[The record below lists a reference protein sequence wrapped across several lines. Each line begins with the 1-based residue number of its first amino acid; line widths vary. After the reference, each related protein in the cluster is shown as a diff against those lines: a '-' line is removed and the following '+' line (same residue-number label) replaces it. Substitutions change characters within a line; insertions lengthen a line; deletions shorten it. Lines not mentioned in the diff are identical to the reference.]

1 MSLCPSCGSES
12 ATGNKFC
19 GSCGAVLPAPAPV
32 PHSSRAIPEASAWT
46 PDSQSQKPQRE
57 RAGINAGVVAAGA
70 VGVLLILGGI
80 AWFMWPAG
88 SSAGPDP
95 KLLVSR
101 LTSELP
107 AYIKL
112 TSFQVTTVDRGNEAT
127 PVIRTRFQ
135 ARLVARADTFVETRK
150 DGDIVFLAPRLS
162 TGAIQPVTGSAL
174 SRLNA
179 GEWQTEFTLE
189 DNAIARFG
197 TPREFYTGTRVL
209 VEGSAE
215 ELAYR
220 EELRR
225 GSEEAKALE
234 AQRLEAQLAAEERR
248 REEAQ
253 LQVERARAAAAEAE
267 RARRQSES
275 QSERQLAEADALRAR
290 QAEDRKAAEAAQLE
304 ERKRQAAE
312 AATMVEIPAGTEL
325 DVRLTS
331 RLNSGTAS
339 VEDRFEAVTVE
350 AFSLNERTVIPAG
363 SVLRGIVSSV
373 QPATRTNRTSNLTIS
388 FDQLTIDSRSYQIRG
403 SVQEIKGRG
412 LKGETGRIAVGSAI
426 GAILGGILGG
436 GKGAIAGVLMGGG
449 GTVAATEGKQVD
461 VPESSI
467 LRVRFDAPV
476 RVR

>member
-1 MSLCPSCGSES
+1 
-12 ATGNKFC
+12 
-19 GSCGAVLPAPAPV
+19 VLPARAPE

-46 PDSQSQKPQRE
+46 PGSQSQTPQRE

-135 ARLVARADTFVETRK
+135 ARLVAKADTFVESRK

-220 EELRR
+220 DEQRR

-248 REEAQ
+248 REEAR

-267 RARRQSES
+267 RERR

-304 ERKRQAAE
+304 ERKRQAVE

>member
-1 MSLCPSCGSES
+1 MPLCPSCGSES

-19 GSCGAVLPAPAPV
+19 GSCGAALPAPEPA
-32 PHSSRAIPEASAWT
+32 PHSSSQPIPEASAWT
-46 PDSQSQKPQRE
+46 PGSQSQKPQHARP
-57 RAGINAGVVAAGA
+57 GIHAGVIAAGA

-80 AWFMWPAG
+80 AWFLWPAG
-88 SSAGPDP
+88 SSSGPDP

-112 TSFQVTTVDRGNEAT
+112 TGFQVTTVDRGNEAT
-127 PVIRTRFQ
+127 PVVRTRFQ
-135 ARLVARADTFVETRK
+135 ALLVARADTFVETGK
-150 DGDIVFLAPRLS
+150 EGDMVLLAPRLS
-162 TGAIQPVTGSAL
+162 TGAVQPVTGSAL
-174 SRLNA
+174 SRRNA
-179 GEWQTEFTLE
+179 GEWQTEFSLD

-197 TPREFYTGTRVL
+197 TPREFYIGTRIL
-209 VEGSAE
+209 VEGSVE

-220 EELRR
+220 EEQRR
-225 GSEEAKALE
+225 VSEEAKALE
-234 AQRLEAQLAAEERR
+234 SQRLEGQLAAEERR
-248 REEAQ
+248 REEAR
-253 LQVERARAAAAEAE
+253 LQVERARAAAADAE
-267 RARRQSES
+267 RERRQSE
-275 QSERQLAEADALRAR
+275 RQRAEADALRGR
-290 QAEDRKAAEAAQLE
+290 QAEERRAAEAAQLE
-304 ERKRQAAE
+304 ERNRRAAE
-312 AATMVEIPAGTEL
+312 AATMVEIPAGTEI
-325 DVRLTS
+325 DVRLMS

-350 AFSLNERTVIPAG
+350 AFSLNERAVIPAG
-363 SVLRGIVSSV
+363 SVLRGVVSSV

-403 SVQEIKGRG
+403 SVQAIKGRG

-461 VPESSI
+461 VPEGSI
-467 LRVRFDAPV
+467 LRVRFDTPV

>member
-1 MSLCPSCGSES
+1 
-12 ATGNKFC
+12 
-19 GSCGAVLPAPAPV
+19 VLPAPEPG
-32 PHSSRAIPEASAWT
+32 PHSSSQPIPEASAWT
-46 PDSQSQKPQRE
+46 PGSQSQKPQRE
-57 RAGINAGVVAAGA
+57 REGINAGVVAASA

-88 SSAGPDP
+88 SSSGPDP

-112 TSFQVTTVDRGNEAT
+112 TGFQVTTVDRGNEAT
-127 PVIRTRFQ
+127 SVIRTRFQ

-162 TGAIQPVTGSAL
+162 TGAVQPVTGSAL

-197 TPREFYTGTRVL
+197 TPREFYTGTQVL

-220 EELRR
+220 EEQQR

-248 REEAQ
+248 REEAR

-267 RARRQSES
+267 RERG
-275 QSERQLAEADALRAR
+275 QSERQLAEAEALRGR

-312 AATMVEIPAGTEL
+312 AAAIVEIPAGTEL

-339 VEDRFEAVTVE
+339 VEDRFEAVTVD
-350 AFSLNERTVIPAG
+350 AFSLNERAVIPAG

-461 VPESSI
+461 VPEGSI
-467 LRVRFDAPV
+467 LRVRFDTPV

>member
-1 MSLCPSCGSES
+1 MPLCPSCGSES
-12 ATGNKFC
+12 ALGNKFC
-19 GSCGAVLPAPAPV
+19 GSCGAALSAPEPESQ
-32 PHSSRAIPEASAWT
+32 SSSQPIPEASAWT
-46 PDSQSQKPQRE
+46 PGSQSQKPQRE
-57 RAGINAGVVAAGA
+57 RDGINAGLVAASA

-80 AWFMWPAG
+80 AWLMWPAG
-88 SSAGPDP
+88 SSSGPDP

-112 TSFQVTTVDRGNEAT
+112 TGFQVTTVDRGSDAT
-127 PVIRTRFQ
+127 PAVRTRFQ

-150 DGDIVFLAPRLS
+150 EGDIVFLAPRLS

-179 GEWQTEFTLE
+179 GEWQTEFSLD

-197 TPREFYTGTRVL
+197 TPRELYAGTRFL

-220 EELRR
+220 EEQRR
-225 GSEEAKALE
+225 ASEDAKALD

-248 REEAQ
+248 REEAR

-267 RARRQSES
+267 RERRQN
-275 QSERQLAEADALRAR
+275 ERQLAEGDALRGR
-290 QAEDRKAAEAAQLE
+290 QAEDRKAAEAAQLA
-304 ERKRQAAE
+304 ERNRPVPE
-312 AATMVEIPAGTEL
+312 AATMGEIPAGTEL

-350 AFSLNERTVIPAG
+350 AFTLNERAVIPAG

-461 VPESSI
+461 VPEGSI
-467 LRVRFDAPV
+467 LRVRFDTPV

>member
-19 GSCGAVLPAPAPV
+19 GSCGAVLPAPEPG
-32 PHSSRAIPEASAWT
+32 PHSSSQPIPEASAWT
-46 PDSQSQKPQRE
+46 PGSQSQKPQRE
-57 RAGINAGVVAAGA
+57 REGINAGVVAASA
-70 VGVLLILGGI
+70 AGVLLILGGI

-88 SSAGPDP
+88 SSSGPDP

-112 TSFQVTTVDRGNEAT
+112 TGFQVTTVDRGNEAT

-162 TGAIQPVTGSAL
+162 TGAVQPVTGSAL

-220 EELRR
+220 EEQQR

-234 AQRLEAQLAAEERR
+234 AQRVEAQLAAEERR
-248 REEAQ
+248 REEAR

-267 RARRQSES
+267 RERG
-275 QSERQLAEADALRAR
+275 QSERQLAEAEALRGR

-312 AATMVEIPAGTEL
+312 AAAMVEIPAGTEL

-339 VEDRFEAVTVE
+339 VEDRFEAVTVD
-350 AFSLNERTVIPAG
+350 AFSLNERAVIPAG

-461 VPESSI
+461 VPEGSI
-467 LRVRFDAPV
+467 LRVRLDTPV

>member
-1 MSLCPSCGSES
+1 MPLCSSCGSES
-12 ATGNKFC
+12 ASGNKFC
-19 GSCGAVLPAPAPV
+19 GSCGAVLPAPEPE
-32 PHSSRAIPEASAWT
+32 PHSSSQPIPEASAWT
-46 PDSQSQKPQRE
+46 PGSQSQKPQRE

-88 SSAGPDP
+88 SSSGPDP
-95 KLLVSR
+95 KLLLSR

-112 TSFQVTTVDRGNEAT
+112 TGFQVTTVDRGNEAT
-127 PVIRTRFQ
+127 PVVRTRFQ
-135 ARLVARADTFVETRK
+135 ARLVARADTFVETGK
-150 DGDIVFLAPRLS
+150 EGDIVLLAPRLS

-179 GEWQTEFTLE
+179 GAWQTEFSLD

-209 VEGSAE
+209 VVGSAE

-220 EELRR
+220 EDQRR
-225 GSEEAKALE
+225 VSDEAKALE

-248 REEAQ
+248 REEAR

-267 RARRQSES
+267 RERRQSE
-275 QSERQLAEADALRAR
+275 RQRAEADALRGR
-290 QAEDRKAAEAAQLE
+290 QAEDRRAAEAAQLE
-304 ERKRQAAE
+304 ERKRQVAE
-312 AATMVEIPAGTEL
+312 AATMVEIPVGTEL

-350 AFSLNERTVIPAG
+350 AFSLNERAVIPAG
-363 SVLRGIVSSV
+363 SVLRGVVSSV
-373 QPATRTNRTSNLTIS
+373 EPATRTNRTSKLTIS

-461 VPESSI
+461 VPEGSI
-467 LRVRFDAPV
+467 LRVRFDTPV

>member
-1 MSLCPSCGSES
+1 
-12 ATGNKFC
+12 
-19 GSCGAVLPAPAPV
+19 
-32 PHSSRAIPEASAWT
+32 
-46 PDSQSQKPQRE
+46 
-57 RAGINAGVVAAGA
+57 
-70 VGVLLILGGI
+70 
-80 AWFMWPAG
+80 MWPAG

-189 DNAIARFG
+189 DNAIGRFG
-197 TPREFYTGTRVL
+197 KPREFYTGTRVL

-248 REEAQ
+248 REEAR

-267 RARRQSES
+267 RERR

-304 ERKRQAAE
+304 ERKRQAVE

>member
-1 MSLCPSCGSES
+1 
-12 ATGNKFC
+12 
-19 GSCGAVLPAPAPV
+19 
-32 PHSSRAIPEASAWT
+32 
-46 PDSQSQKPQRE
+46 
-57 RAGINAGVVAAGA
+57 
-70 VGVLLILGGI
+70 VLLILGAI

-88 SSAGPDP
+88 SNSGPDP

-112 TSFQVTTVDRGNEAT
+112 TGFQVTTVDRGNEAT
-127 PVIRTRFQ
+127 PVVRTRFQ
-135 ARLVARADTFVETRK
+135 ARLVARADTFVETGK
-150 DGDIVFLAPRLS
+150 EGDIVLLAPRLS

-179 GEWQTEFTLE
+179 GEWQTGFTL
-189 DNAIARFG
+189 DDDAIARFG
-197 TPREFYTGTRVL
+197 RPREFYTGTRVL

-248 REEAQ
+248 REEAR

-267 RARRQSES
+267 RERRQG
-275 QSERQLAEADALRAR
+275 ERQRAEADALRGGR
-290 QAEDRKAAEAAQLE
+290 QAEDRRAAEAAQLE
-304 ERKRQAAE
+304 ERNRQAAE
-312 AATMVEIPAGTEL
+312 AAAMVEIPAGTEL
-325 DVRLTS
+325 EVRLTS